1 MGIGAPQGLEVRG
14 LIEDE
19 PLPVIER
26 RGVFAG
32 TSARAL
38 GLMLALA
45 VLVLVTIASL
55 AYGAKPIPTGTVL
68 DALTAYDPSVDDHL
82 IVHGLRLPRTL
93 VGLLVGMA
101 LGLAGAVMQGVTRNP
116 LADPGILGVSAGAA
130 LFVVIGI
137 YWFGVAH
144 LHGYVWFSFAGAGA
158 AAVVV
163 YALGRHSG
171 RRAEAEGFTVFGG
184 YRRKSPHSHTQ
195 STADRTGRAAAGGDQ
210 WALGNPEL
218 PPTRCTARTI

>member
-38 GLMLALA
+38 NLMVALA

-82 IVHGLRLPRTL
+82 IVQGLRLPRTL

-116 LADPGILGVSAGAA
+116 LADHGISVS
-130 LFVVIGI
+130 V
-137 YWFGVAH
+137 
-144 LHGYVWFSFAGAGA
+144 
-158 AAVVV
+158 
-163 YALGRHSG
+163 
-171 RRAEAEGFTVFGG
+171 RAPRCSSSSASTGSESRT
-184 YRRKSPHSHTQ
+184 
-195 STADRTGRAAAGGDQ
+195 STATCGS
-210 WALGNPEL
+210 PS
-218 PPTRCTARTI
+218 